1 MLEQTTSAN
10 QATTAER
17 PFQGLL
23 SLAPDR
29 AMKRRMWPLAL
40 GLGYILLIKTLGGL
54 QASHMLIGSLS
65 LLDAYNHRTR
75 RFLKSFLPFLLT
87 GALFDSMRY
96 YYWQGIEGNVRV
108 AEPYL
113 IEKSLFGI
121 YDATKGAIV
130 SPNEFFEHRTHPIA
144 DLLCGFAYIFFIFEY
159 LSCGF
164 LLYALKQLSLLR
176 TFGWCFLVVN
186 AMGFA
191 TYFIY
196 PAAPPWYITQ
206 YGLGPA
212 RMDVKPS
219 AAAAARFDE
228 LLGVDY
234 FHKMYS
240 QGIDVYGSIPSLHVS
255 YPLLVFW
262 VAIMLTRNARLQW
275 KAFALST
282 TGAFY
287 LLMCFSAV
295 YLQHHYVIDVVL
307 GTLYALVAL
316 ATVKGV
322 ETWRAA

>member
-1 MLEQTTSAN
+1 
-10 QATTAER
+10 
-17 PFQGLL
+17 
-23 SLAPDR
+23 
-29 AMKRRMWPLAL
+29 MKRRLWPLAL
-40 GLGYILLIKTLGGL
+40 GFGYILLIKVLGGL
-54 QASHMLIGSLS
+54 QASHVLIGGLS
-65 LLDAYNHRTR
+65 LLDSYNERTR
-75 RFLKSFLPFLLT
+75 RFLKAFLPFLLT

-113 IEKSLFGI
+113 IEKGLFGVF
-121 YDATKGAIV
+121 DAAKQAIV
-130 SPNEFFEHRTHPIA
+130 TPNEYFEHRIHPAA
-144 DLLCGFAYIFFIFEY
+144 DLICGFAYIFFIFEY
-159 LSCGF
+159 LSCAF
-164 LLYALKQLSLLR
+164 LLYFIKRLDLLR

-196 PAAPPWYITQ
+196 PAAPPWYVTL
-206 YGLGPA
+206 YGFGPA

-219 AAAAARFDE
+219 PAATVRFDE

-262 VAIMLTRNARLQW
+262 VAFMLTRKSNPLWRGLNLGA
-275 KAFALST
+275 

-295 YLQHHYVIDVVL
+295 YLQHHYVIDIVL
-307 GTLYALVAL
+307 GTLYAMAAL
-316 ATVKGV
+316 AVVKGV
-322 ETWRAA
+322 EAWRS